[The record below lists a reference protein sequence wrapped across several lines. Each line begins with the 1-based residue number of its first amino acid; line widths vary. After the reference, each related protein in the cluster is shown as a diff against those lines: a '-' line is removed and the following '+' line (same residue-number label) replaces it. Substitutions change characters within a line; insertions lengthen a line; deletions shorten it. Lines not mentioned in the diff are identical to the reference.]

1 VIRQS
6 VLKSALAAVC
16 MLALFGCNEK
26 KDSAAKNE
34 AKPTG
39 AVLAEVSGT
48 NITVDSFKKEIE
60 SLPPYLK
67 PMAES
72 ADGKKEMLET
82 MIIRELILQDAA
94 KDGIENTPAVKEK
107 LDELRKRL
115 VVETYLKKKVEE
127 QAKVTDEEMKKFYD
141 QNKDKFNT
149 GAQIKASHI
158 LVKSEK
164 EANDALAQIKAGG
177 NFEELAK
184 KLSTDGAAAKGGD
197 LGWFSKGSMIP
208 EFEKVAFAMKEGDI
222 SGAVKTKFGYH
233 VIKLTGKRAAGAR
246 TFEEVK
252 DQIKTAILPG
262 KQQEVFQKL
271 KDDLK
276 KSGKYAIKEDVLK
289 GLGGTPSAA
298 ATDPKSGAKIVPA
311 QQPAPAT
318 GSKAQ

>member
-1 VIRQS
+1 MTRQS
-6 VLKSALAAVC
+6 VIRYAAAAVC
-16 MLALFGCNEK
+16 MLALAGCNGK
-26 KDSAAKNE
+26 KDSAAKTE

-48 NITVDSFKKEIE
+48 NITVDSFKKELDA
-60 SLPPYLK
+60 LPPYLK
-67 PMAES
+67 PMADS
-72 ADGKKEMLET
+72 AEGKKEMLET

-107 LDELRKRL
+107 MEELRKRL
-115 VVETYLKKKVEE
+115 VVEAYLKKKVEE
-127 QAKVTDEEMKKFYD
+127 QSQVSDDEMKKFYE
-141 QNKDKFNT
+141 QNKDKFKT
-149 GAQIKASHI
+149 ADQVRASHI

-164 EANDALAQIKAGG
+164 EANDVLAQLKAGA

-208 EFEKVAFAMKEGDI
+208 EFEKVAFAMKEGTT
-222 SGAVKTKFGYH
+222 SGVVKTKFGFH
-233 VIKLTGKRAAGAR
+233 VIKLAGKRAAGMR

-271 KDDLK
+271 KEDLK
-276 KSGKYAIKEDVLK
+276 KSGKYTIKEDVLK
-289 GLGGTPSAA
+289 GLGGAPAA
-298 ATDPKSGAKIVPA
+298 PKSEAKVVPA
-311 QQPAPAT
+311 QPPAPAAAQ
-318 GSKAQ
+318 KAQEPKK